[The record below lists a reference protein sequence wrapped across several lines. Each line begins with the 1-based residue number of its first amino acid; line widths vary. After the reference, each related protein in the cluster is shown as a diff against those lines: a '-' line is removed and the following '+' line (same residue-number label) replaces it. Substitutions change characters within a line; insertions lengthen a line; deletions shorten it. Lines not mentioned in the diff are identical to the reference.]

1 MSYLIIQRHPEKH
14 RRVVAATPA
23 CGRGY
28 TCVRVGLH
36 PRAVAATPA
45 CGSSHTRIYL
55 AIGYKSRKKYHM
67 ADESRGRNCMR

>member
-28 TCVRVGLH
+28 TRMRVGLH
-36 PRAVAATPA
+36 LRAGRATPA
-45 CGSSHTRIYL
+45 CGRGHTSVWVEPHPHIPSHRV
-55 AIGYKSRKKYHM
+55 
-67 ADESRGRNCMR
+67 